1 MTVGVTTHNEGE
13 RAARCFD
20 SLLEQSLGAERVEV
34 IVVDDGSTD
43 STVEVASS
51 YAERAA
57 WAGFEVHA
65 QGNTGSP
72 SRGRN
77 LVIERARGEF
87 VFLADGDDYLGPE
100 ALVALTREAERRRAD
115 VVTGRY
121 MGVNRPAPN
130 IRDAEG
136 SRAGEYHS
144 GWLNSLHVQK
154 LFRSE
159 FLRALPYRFNEEL
172 IYCNDHPFMVAAFLY
187 AQRTARVDD
196 VDCYFITLEPDEPS
210 EVERSARRGHI
221 SRAEITAVQQ
231 LRFLHDVFGNLA
243 LARGRAGEVGKLAG
257 RMRVHYWNRFLKNQ
271 LPALMLRKQDPAKV
285 VELAQHAQYMAVL
298 YGAEASTAGFTEEA
312 HLMLDALRSDD
323 AQQIQ
328 ATALEVRELARA
340 KAGHTAG

>member
-1 MTVGVTTHNEGE
+1 MGVTSHNEGD
-13 RAARCFD
+13 RIARCLE
-20 SLLEQSLGAERVEV
+20 SVVEQSLGAERVEV

-43 STVEVASS
+43 STVEIASS
-51 YAERAA
+51 YAQRAA

-87 VFLADGDDYLGPE
+87 VFLMDGDDYLGPE
-100 ALVALTREAERRRAD
+100 ALAALTREAERHRAD

-121 MGVNRPAPN
+121 VGVNRPAPN

-136 SRAGEYHS
+136 SRAGKYHS

-187 AQRTARVDD
+187 ARRTARVND

-210 EVERSARRGHI
+210 EVEGSARRGHI

-285 VELAQHAQYMAVL
+285 VELAQHAQYMSVL
-298 YGAEASTAGFTEEA
+298 YGVEASASGLTEEA
-312 HLMLDALRSDD
+312 HLMLDALHSDD

-340 KAGHTAG
+340 KAVGTAG